1 MAVLIANCKKCAVVE
16 MVGDASHPVNT
27 GELVQ
32 QVEKQLVELDTLLA
46 GREHIDADDFTLYLS
61 LRMLS
66 VVKGVNYPANVK
78 QYMAR
83 LEQAT
88 GVPLH
93 WDQAS

>member
-16 MVGDASHPVNT
+16 RVGDASHPVNT

-46 GREHIDADDFTLYLS
+46 GREHIDADDFTPYPS

-66 VVKGVNYPANVK
+66 IAKGVNYPANVK
-78 QYMAR
+78 QYMTC